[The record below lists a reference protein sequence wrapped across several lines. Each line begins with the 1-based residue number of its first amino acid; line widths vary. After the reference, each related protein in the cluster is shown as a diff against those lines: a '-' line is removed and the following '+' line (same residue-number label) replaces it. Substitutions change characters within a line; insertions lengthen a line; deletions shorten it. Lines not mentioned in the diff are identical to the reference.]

1 MQARIDERE
10 AELVEEYAPRT
21 PTERT
26 LLKHMAR
33 AEIRED
39 VCHQHVIGDVIRVA
53 KSADDGS
60 WDQNRR
66 EHVDNIAARLKRD
79 PCRVSGTLLRSK
91 HGAEWCFARWRGL
104 GAAARAGGGLSEEQ
118 RQLALDLLG
127 IEPLL
132 RNHTED
138 VPAGDNLPAILALV
152 ELQMNRLENQ
162 LIVGGELDIRD
173 RAARE
178 LARHGHMPSPPDKTT
193 RGLKSDEARAH
204 KRYVWAFE
212 SFRAVRAGT
221 AKGPIIDPE
230 TGKPVWEET
239 EAGTAG
245 ATRAPAN
252 GQKPPAAA
260 SPSPSTSGPGLEAA
274 EALFGVDNRPIPVPP
289 WLSEEEAELMMILVE
304 TLRRPNPDAGLENEP
319 VPPPSSSPP
328 PPAGE
333 SPQGG

>member
-10 AELVEEYAPRT
+10 AELVEEYSPRS

-39 VCHQHVIGDVIRVA
+39 VCHQHLIADVVRVA
-53 KSADDGS
+53 KSADDSS

-66 EHVDNIAARLKRD
+66 EHIDNVAARLSRD

-91 HGAEWCFARWRGL
+91 HGVEWCVERWRGL
-104 GAAARAGGGLSEEQ
+104 GAAARAAGGLKEEQ
-118 RQLALDLLG
+118 RQFALDLLG

-152 ELQMNRLENQ
+152 ELQMKRLGDR
-162 LIVGGELDIRD
+162 LMVGGELDIRD

-178 LARHGHMPSPPDKTT
+178 LARHGQMPSPPDKTT

-221 AKGPIIDPE
+221 TQGPIIDPE
-230 TGKPVWEET
+230 TGKPVCEENG
-239 EAGTAG
+239 AGACA
-245 ATRAPAN
+245 ATRAPSNA
-252 GQKPPAAA
+252 QKPPASA
-260 SPSPSTSGPGLEAA
+260 SPSPSTSGPGLKAA

-289 WLSEEEAELMMILVE
+289 GLSEEEAELMMILVE
-304 TLRRPNPDAGLENEP
+304 TLRRPNPDAGLDNEP
-319 VPPPSSSPP
+319 IPPPSQPP
-328 PPAGE
+328 PPPPGE

>member
-10 AELVEEYAPRT
+10 AELVEEYSPRS

-39 VCHQHVIGDVIRVA
+39 VCHQHVIADVVRVA

-66 EHVDNIAARLKRD
+66 EHIDNVAARLTRD

-91 HGAEWCFARWRGL
+91 HGVEWCVERWRGL
-104 GAAARAGGGLSEEQ
+104 GAAARAAGGLKEEQ
-118 RQLALDLLG
+118 RQFALDLLG

-152 ELQMNRLENQ
+152 ELQTKRLENR
-162 LIVGGELDIRD
+162 LMVGGELDISD

-178 LARHGHMPSPPDKTT
+178 LARHGQMPSPPDKTT

-230 TGKPVWEET
+230 TGKPVCEDT
-239 EAGTAG
+239 EAGAAA
-245 ATRAPAN
+245 ATRAPSN
-252 GQKPPAAA
+252 GQKPPGAA
-260 SPSPSTSGPGLEAA
+260 SPSTSGPGLEAA
-274 EALFGVDNRPIPVPP
+274 NALFGVDNRPIPLPP
-289 WLSEEEAELMMILVE
+289 GLSEEEAELMMILVE

-319 VPPPSSSPP
+319 CPPTSPSS

>member
-10 AELVEEYAPRT
+10 AELVDEYSPRS

-66 EHVDNIAARLKRD
+66 EHIDNVAARLKRD

-91 HGAEWCFARWRGL
+91 HGVEWCVERWRGL
-104 GAAARAGGGLSEEQ
+104 GAAARAAGGLKEEQ
-118 RQLALDLLG
+118 RHFALDLLG

-152 ELQMNRLENQ
+152 ELQTNRLENR
-162 LIVGGELDIRD
+162 LMVGGELDISD

-178 LARHGHMPSPPDKTT
+178 LARHGQMPSPPDKTT

-204 KRYVWAFE
+204 KRYVWALE

-221 AKGPIIDPE
+221 LKGPIIDPE
-230 TGKPVWEET
+230 TGKPVCEDT
-239 EAGTAG
+239 EAGAAA
-245 ATRAPAN
+245 ATRAPSN
-252 GQKPPAAA
+252 GQKPPASASA
-260 SPSPSTSGPGLEAA
+260 SPSTPGPGLEAA
-274 EALFGVDNRPIPVPP
+274 EALFGVDNRPISLPP
-289 WLSEEEAELMMILVE
+289 GLSEEEAELMMILVE

-319 VPPPSSSPP
+319 VPPPPS
-328 PPAGE
+328 AGE